1 MHRKKGG
8 PQNSK
13 KKKKRK
19 KKSGEPPKI
28 GQKYQEQENLRT
40 VMLFSLGLK

>member
-28 GQKYQEQENLRT
+28 DRAKISRT
-40 VMLFSLGLK
+40 RKSQNYYDIQSRS